1 MKNNG
6 AENILANLSEEDIK
20 DMSEISQIKARITMY
35 REKIS
40 DLEKEVGY
48 LKESLFEIE
57 NKRKDRQE
65 KTQQS

>member
-6 AENILANLSEEDIK
+6 AENILSNLSEEDIR

-65 KTQQS
+65 KIRQS